1 MAKTFAEIV
10 ASVRKNYPDL
20 FRAPVLAPPLATIP
34 TQSGKINIFS
44 GKAPTLPSMADIYAA
59 QVDLYKTEVDHYADS
74 LRYGMSQARYA
85 LPGLF
90 PKKEKPMN
98 DTPLFSVFRASNGFY
113 ATYGGK
119 VVVGATM
126 SEVCAAVSAAIAD
139 EIVRE
144 EQRPDFNAAAKLPGD
159 PWQKVT

>member
-20 FRAPVLAPPLATIP
+20 FRAPVPPP
-34 TQSGKINIFS
+34 KVDNH
-44 GKAPTLPSMADIYAA
+44 MADAMA
-59 QVDLYKTEVDHYADS
+59 
-74 LRYGMSQARYA
+74 YGVAQARYA

-119 VVVGATM
+119 VAVGETM
-126 SEVCAAVSAAIAD
+126 SEVCTAISALIAD

-144 EQRPDFNAAAKLPGD
+144 EQMAQMGYQQAKPIGD